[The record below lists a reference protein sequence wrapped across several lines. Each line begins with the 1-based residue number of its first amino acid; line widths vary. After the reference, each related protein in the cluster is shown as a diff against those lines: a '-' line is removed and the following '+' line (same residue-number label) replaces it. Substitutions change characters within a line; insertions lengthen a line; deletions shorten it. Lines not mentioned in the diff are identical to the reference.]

1 MFLRTQTKLIQV
13 GNVRIGH
20 ANRVVIQ
27 SMTNTK
33 TSNIHST
40 VDQINALV
48 DQGCEL
54 VRVAIL
60 DQSDLEALPTVI
72 KQSPCPIIADI
83 HYNTQFAIGAIL
95 AGASKIRINPGNI
108 SNLND
113 LKQIVNTAKQYNTAI
128 RLGFNS
134 GS

>member
-1 MFLRTQTKLIQV
+1 MFTRTKTKLIQI
-13 GNVRIGH
+13 GSVRIGH

-33 TSNIHST
+33 TSDIKST
-40 VDQINALV
+40 VDQINKLV

-60 DQSDLEALPTVI
+60 DQSDLQALPTII
-72 KQSPCPIIADI
+72 KKSICPIIADI
-83 HYNTQFAIGAIL
+83 HYNTEFAIGAIL

-113 LKQIVNTAKQYNTAI
+113 LKKIVITAKEHDAAI